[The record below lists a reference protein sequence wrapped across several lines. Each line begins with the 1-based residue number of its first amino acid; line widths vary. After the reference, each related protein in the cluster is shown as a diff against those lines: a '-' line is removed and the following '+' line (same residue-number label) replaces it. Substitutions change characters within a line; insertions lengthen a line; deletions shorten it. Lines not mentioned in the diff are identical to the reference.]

1 MLSYIAHRILAA
13 IPTVLIIIVI
23 GFFLMELPPGDY
35 VDFYI
40 SELARQGT
48 NASQDQIQMLRRIYA
63 LDKPVHIRF
72 INWLWKFVQGDFGES
87 FAYREPVRDLV
98 AERIWMTLGVSIFSL
113 IISWAI
119 GVPVG
124 VYSATHQYQL
134 GDQIFTFLAFFG
146 VGVPS
151 FMVALVLIV
160 VSLRWFDFVPLG
172 LFSREFE
179 DAAWSFARFVD
190 LMKHIWVPALIV
202 AITGTAGLMR
212 VMRGNLLDELNR
224 DYIQTARAKGLK
236 ESKVVWKHGVRNAI
250 HPLIMSFGMSF
261 PRLISGTAIVGIV
274 LNLPVMGAMYLS
286 AVRQQDIYLGGTFLI
301 LITLMTV
308 VGNLVADILLALVD
322 PRIRYQ

>member
-1 MLSYIAHRILAA
+1 MLSYIARRIAAA

-35 VDFYI
+35 VSFYI
-40 SELARQGT
+40 TELARQGT
-48 NASQDQIQMLRRIYA
+48 SASEDQIAMLRRIYA
-63 LDKPVHIRF
+63 LDQPVHIRF
-72 INWLWKFVQGDFGES
+72 VRWLWRFIQGDFGES

-98 AERIWMTLGVSIFSL
+98 AERIWMTLAVSIFSL

-119 GVPVG
+119 GIPIG
-124 VYSATHQYQL
+124 VYSATHQYKI
-134 GDQIFTFLAFFG
+134 GDQLFTLLAFFG

-160 VSLRWFDFVPLG
+160 ISLRWFDYVPLG
-172 LFSREFE
+172 LFSREYE
-179 DAAWSFARFVD
+179 EAAWSLAKFVD
-190 LMKHIWVPALIV
+190 LMKHLWVPGLIV

-224 DYIQTARAKGLK
+224 DYIQTARAKGLA
-236 ESKVVWKHGVRNAI
+236 ERTVVWKHAVRNAI

-308 VGNLVADILLALVD
+308 VGNLVADILLGLVD

>member
-1 MLSYIAHRILAA
+1 MLSYIAHRVLAA

-35 VDFYI
+35 VSFYI

-48 NASQDQIQMLRRIYA
+48 AASEDQIEMLRRIYA
-63 LDKPVHIRF
+63 LDEPVHIRF
-72 INWLWKFVQGDFGES
+72 VNWLWKFVQGDFGMS

-98 AERIWMTLGVSIFSL
+98 MERIWMTLGVSIFSL
-113 IISWAI
+113 VISWAI
-119 GVPVG
+119 GIPVG
-124 VYSATHQYQL
+124 VYSATHQYEL

-151 FMVALVLIV
+151 FMVAMVLIV
-160 VSLRWFDFVPLG
+160 VGMRWMGFVPLG
-172 LFSREFE
+172 LFSEGFR
-179 DAAWSFARFVD
+179 DAPWSFAKFVD
-190 LMKHIWVPALIV
+190 LMKHLWIPASIV

-236 ESKVVWKHGVRNAI
+236 ESKVVWKHGVRNAL
-250 HPLIMSFGMSF
+250 HPLIMNLGMAF

-274 LNLPVMGAMYLS
+274 LNLPVMGAMYLN
-286 AVRQQDIYLGGTFLI
+286 AVREQDIYLGGTFLI

-308 VGNLVADILLALVD
+308 VGNLFADILLAVVD
-322 PRIRYQ
+322 PRIRYH

>member
-1 MLSYIAHRILAA
+1 MLSYIARRIVSA

-35 VDFYI
+35 VSFYI
-40 SELARQGT
+40 TELARQGT
-48 NASQDQIQMLRRIYA
+48 SAGEDQIEMLRRLYA
-63 LDKPVHIRF
+63 LDQPVHIRF
-72 INWLWKFVQGDFGES
+72 VNWLWKFVQGDFGES

-98 AERIWMTLGVSIFSL
+98 AERIWMTLAVSIFSL

-119 GVPVG
+119 GVPIG
-124 VYSATHQYQL
+124 IYSATHQYKL

-146 VGVPS
+146 VGIPS

-160 VSLRWFDFVPLG
+160 ASMRWFDYVPLG

-179 DAAWSFARFVD
+179 DAAWSLAKFVD
-190 LMKHIWVPALIV
+190 LMKHLWVPALIV

-224 DYIQTARAKGLK
+224 DYIQTARAKGLS
-236 ESKVVWKHGVRNAI
+236 ERMVVTKHAVRNAI

-261 PRLISGTAIVGIV
+261 PYLISGTAIVGIV
-274 LNLPVMGAMYLS
+274 LNLPVMGAMYLN

-308 VGNLVADILLALVD
+308 VGNLVADVLLALVD